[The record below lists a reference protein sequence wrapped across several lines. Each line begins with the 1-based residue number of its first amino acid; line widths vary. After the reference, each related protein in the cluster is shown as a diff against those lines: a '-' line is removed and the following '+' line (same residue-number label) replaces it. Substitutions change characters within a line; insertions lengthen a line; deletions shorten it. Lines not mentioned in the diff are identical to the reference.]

1 MIDVSFSENPNS
13 AVCMV
18 TATTID
24 LVRPP
29 INWSL
34 RREMNY
40 TLPLLC
46 VRHTDMSFTIRIPKV
61 IKDKITRHRANGPEI
76 TPAKKKITV
85 LTDKTSFTI
94 LSAVSRFLVIA
105 VKPSLAFF
113 CDSWQTNDPHN
124 RMRLKMGSFDRIVQC
139 CCSFHS
145 RCINFGH
152 VIDRFHKH
160 LFNIIVH

>member
-46 VRHTDMSFTIRIPKV
+46 VRRTDMSFTIRIPKV

-76 TPAKKKITV
+76 TPAKKKDNCTHRQ
-85 LTDKTSFTI
+85 DKFYNIIRRFKI
-94 LSAVSRFLVIA
+94 LSRSC
-105 VKPSLAFF
+105 KAFF
-113 CDSWQTNDPHN
+113 SI
-124 RMRLKMGSFDRIVQC
+124 L
-139 CCSFHS
+139 
-145 RCINFGH
+145 
-152 VIDRFHKH
+152 
-160 LFNIIVH
+160 L